1 MNCLGGITT
10 LLLHIA
16 NFVYFVAGGV
26 VLAYGIVGLVSPS
39 TLVDIMS
46 YIPQVD
52 QLSNVVNISNV
63 SLGTSIYMITLG
75 GLAIVLCFVGSCG
88 AFKGRSCIVIF
99 YVVLT
104 LLMMLFNIIL
114 IIFMAVDPYFIQDA
128 VEQNMR
134 ISLEENFQ
142 PVKID
147 IVTGIVTLPNDT
159 SADAWITMQFE
170 QACCG
175 VVGPSDYEN
184 FEWDSDST
192 NNAIPANAIVPP
204 SCCLQYI
211 QHQIPATKDA
221 FVDLTSCYFQATTS
235 HKATNYQ
242 GCLGYMMQQITRY
255 NFVYQCTAAGMTGIQ
270 AIIIALSMYVISRQ
284 RTNKK
289 GKGQHA

>member
-147 IVTGIVTLPNDT
+147 HGTGIVTLPNDT
-159 SADAWITMQFE
+159 SAEAWITMQFE

-175 VVGPSDYEN
+175 VVGPSDYDFRWN
-184 FEWDSDST
+184 TDPNSG
-192 NNAIPANAIVPP
+192 IPEDADVPP
-204 SCCLQYI
+204 SCCMQYI
-211 QHQIPATKDA
+211 QHKIPVNKTA
-221 FVDLTSCYFQATTS
+221 FVDLQDCYDQATTP
-235 HKATNYQ
+235 KFATNYQ

-289 GKGQHA
+289 GKGQLA